1 MRRLLL
7 LAAALLCLASAPA
20 EAADLSS
27 PMGRWRTIDDETG
40 SERSIVDIA
49 LVGGELQGRIVKIFL
64 RPDEKPD
71 AVCDKCEG
79 ERKDKPIIGMTFLWG
94 LKLDGSSKTEWAGGA
109 ILDPKNG
116 KVYNA
121 KAALTDNG
129 QTLRVRGFI
138 GTPLLGRS
146 QVWKREAE

>member
-79 ERKDKPIIGMTFLWG
+79 ERKDQPIIGMTFLWG
-94 LKLDGSSKTEWAGGA
+94 LKPDGSSKTEWAGGA

-121 KAALTDNG
+121 KAALADNG